1 VPTIKLPADPSLE
14 NLRNQARALQRA
26 VRAGDPDALARVR
39 ARHRAGVP
47 EDAGAFPLAVA
58 QLVLAR
64 EYGFASWPRL
74 KHHLDVVTRHRRDL
88 DLRERTDPAEEFCRL
103 ACLAYSG
110 DDGPDRWA
118 AARRLVEER
127 PDLTRENIWAAAAAA
142 DLDATRRL
150 LAAEPGA
157 ARRHGGPYDLT
168 PLFYL
173 AYSRAGGPADRVLA
187 TARLLLDAGADPDD
201 GCLWKGLAPPFTVL
215 TGVFGEG
222 EDGPGRQ
229 PRHPQSLALARL
241 LLEAGADPNDG
252 QTLYNRMF
260 RADDDHLELLF
271 AYGLGT
277 GDGGPWR
284 ARLGDALDSPAAMVR
299 GQLGWAVG
307 HGFTNRVRL
316 LVDHGVDVRSPI
328 RRDGRTPIDVAV
340 RGGHTAIVELLAEAG
355 AGRPEISGV
364 DALVAACLAADRAT
378 AARLAGESGLLARTR
393 EERPAL
399 VVEAAEGRRV
409 EALALLAELGFDLDA
424 QLDAELNARLVL
436 GVSGGTALHW
446 AAWRG
451 DVDLARRLLELGA
464 DPGVRDTKFAMTPL
478 EWARHASQ
486 DAMAAFLAP
495 EAEG

>member
-1 VPTIKLPADPSLE
+1 MPTIKLPADPSLE
-14 NLRNQARALQRA
+14 NLRKQARALQRS
-26 VRAGDPDALARVR
+26 VRAGDPGALARVR
-39 ARHRAGVP
+39 ARHPAALSG
-47 EDAGAFPLAVA
+47 DTGAFPLAVA

-64 EYGFASWPRL
+64 EYGFVGWPRL
-74 KHHLDVVTRHRRDL
+74 RRHLDVVTRHRRDF
-88 DLRERTDPAEEFCRL
+88 DPRERTDPAEEFCRL

-110 DDGPDRWA
+110 DDGPERWA
-118 AARRLVEER
+118 AARRLLAER

-142 DLDATRRL
+142 DPDATRRL
-150 LAAEPGA
+150 LAAEPSA
-157 ARRHGGPYDLT
+157 VRRDGGPYALT

-173 AYSRAGGPADRVLA
+173 AYSRVGGTEDRVLT
-187 TARLLLDAGADPDD
+187 TARLLLDAGANPDD

-229 PRHPQSLALARL
+229 PRHPHSLALARL

-271 AYGLGT
+271 GYGLGT

-299 GQLGWAVG
+299 GQLGWAISR
-307 HGFTNRVRL
+307 GFTDRVRL
-316 LVDHGVDVRSPI
+316 LAAHGVDVRTPLG
-328 RRDGRTPIDVAV
+328 DGRTPIEAAA
-340 RGGHTAIVELLAEAG
+340 RGGHSTIVELLSEAG
-355 AGRPEISGV
+355 AERPEISGV
-364 DALVAACLAADRAT
+364 DALASACLAADRAT
-378 AARLAGESGLLARTR
+378 VTRLVAADPGLLTRTR

-399 VVEAAEGRRV
+399 VVEAAEGRRG

-451 DVDLARRLLELGA
+451 DLDLAQRLLDLGA

-478 EWARHASQ
+478 EWAGHASQ
-486 DAMAAFLAP
+486 EAMAAFLT
-495 EAEG
+495 ERSG

>member
-1 VPTIKLPADPSLE
+1 MPTIKLPADPSLE
-14 NLRNQARALQRA
+14 HLRNQARALQRA
-26 VRAGDPDALARVR
+26 VRAGDPAALARVR
-39 ARHRAGVP
+39 ARHPDGDV
-47 EDAGAFPLAVA
+47 GGFPLAVA

-74 KHHLDVVTRHRRDL
+74 KRHLDIVARHNRDL
-88 DLRERTDPAEEFCRL
+88 GSRQSADPGEEFCRL

-110 DDGPDRWA
+110 DDGPERWA
-118 AARRLVEER
+118 AARRLLAER
-127 PDLTRENIWAAAAAA
+127 PDLTRESIWAAAAAA
-142 DLDATRRL
+142 DPDATRRL
-150 LAAEPGA
+150 LAAEPPA
-157 ARRHGGPYDLT
+157 ARRDGGPYALT

-173 AYSRAGGPADRVLA
+173 AYSRAGGTEDRVLA
-187 TARLLLDAGADPDD
+187 TARLLLGAGANPDD

-229 PRHPQSLALARL
+229 PRHPHSLALARL

-260 RADDDHLELLF
+260 RDGDDHLELLF

-307 HGFTNRVRL
+307 HGFTDRVRL
-316 LVDHGVDVRSPI
+316 LVAHDVDVRTPLG
-328 RRDGRTPIDVAV
+328 DGRTPIEVAV
-340 RGGHTAIVELLAEAG
+340 RGGHSAIVELLAEAG
-355 AGRPEISGV
+355 AGRPEVSGV
-364 DALVAACLAADRAT
+364 DALVAACLAADHAEV
-378 AARLAGESGLLARTR
+378 ARLAADDGLLTRTR

-399 VVEAAEGRRV
+399 VVEAAEGRRT

-451 DVDLARRLLELGA
+451 DLDLARRLLDLGA

-486 DAMAAFLAP
+486 DAMAAFLT
-495 EAEG
+495 G

>member
-1 VPTIKLPADPSLE
+1 VPTIKLPADASLE
-14 NLRNQARALQRA
+14 NLRKRARALQRA
-26 VRAGDPDALARVR
+26 VRAGDAGALARVR
-39 ARHRAGVP
+39 ASHPAGVP
-47 EDAGAFPLAVA
+47 GDAFPLAGA

-64 EYGFASWPRL
+64 EYGFAGWPRL
-74 KHHLDVVTRHRRDL
+74 KHHLELVARHRRDL
-88 DLRERTDPAEEFCRL
+88 DPRERTDPAEEFCRL

-110 DDGPDRWA
+110 DDEPERWA
-118 AARRLVEER
+118 AARRLLAER
-127 PDLTRENIWAAAAAA
+127 PGLTRENVWAAAAAA
-142 DLDATRRL
+142 DPDATRRL
-150 LAAEPGA
+150 LAAGPAA
-157 ARRHGGPYDLT
+157 ARRDGGPYALT

-173 AYSRAGGPADRVLA
+173 AYSRVGGSEDRVRT
-187 TARLLLDAGADPDD
+187 TARLLLDAGANAND
-201 GCLWKGLAPPFTVL
+201 GFLWKGLAPPFTVL

-229 PRHPQSLALARL
+229 PRHPHSLALARL

-271 AYGLGT
+271 EHGLGT
-277 GDGGPWR
+277 GTGGPWR
-284 ARLGDALDSPAAMVR
+284 TRLGDALDSPAAMVR

-307 HGFTNRVRL
+307 HGFTGRVRL
-316 LVDHGVDVRSPI
+316 LVEHGVDVRTPLG
-328 RRDGRTPIDVAV
+328 DGRTPIEVAV
-340 RGGHTAIVELLAEAG
+340 RGGHSAIVELLAEAG

-378 AARLAGESGLLARTR
+378 VTRLAGDHALLARTR
-393 EERPAL
+393 AERPAL
-399 VVEAAEGRRV
+399 VVEAAEGRRT

-424 QLDAELNARLVL
+424 QLDAELNTRLVL

-451 DVDLARRLLELGA
+451 DLDLARRLLDLGA

-486 DAMAAFLAP
+486 DAMAAFLA
-495 EAEG
+495 G